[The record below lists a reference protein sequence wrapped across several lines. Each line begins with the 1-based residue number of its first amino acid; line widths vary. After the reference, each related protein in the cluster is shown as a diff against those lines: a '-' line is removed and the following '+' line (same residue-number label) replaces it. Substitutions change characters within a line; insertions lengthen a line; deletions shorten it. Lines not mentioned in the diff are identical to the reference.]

1 MIDLGD
7 RTIADDGTV
16 TLKQA
21 AALEALYM
29 GRSLDDCLFYPD
41 EDIESYNRSVKL
53 LDLDIPQLNTTDTG
67 IPRDWYNEWKTP
79 EPFASMDILGYCCE
93 LCPNDDYRIR
103 TCEEYILFEER
114 GMIPVLRHLTWVVYY
129 LRKME
134 IVWGVGRGSSVS
146 SLLLYLIGINRIDPM
161 KFGLDISEFLK

>member
-1 MIDLGD
+1 MIDLGN
-7 RTIADDGTV
+7 RTIAEDGTV

-21 AALEALYM
+21 AAVEALYM
-29 GRSLDDCLFYPD
+29 DRSLDDCMFYPD
-41 EDIESYNRSVKL
+41 DDIDLYNRSTKL
-53 LDLDIPQLNTTDTG
+53 LDLSMQPLNTTGTTTK
-67 IPRDWYNEWKTP
+67 RDWYSEWNTP
-79 EPFASMDILGYCCE
+79 EPFASMDILGYCCD
-93 LCPNDDYRIR
+93 LCPDDDYRIR
-103 TCEEYILFEER
+103 ACEEYILFEER
-114 GMIPVLRHLTWVVYY
+114 GMIPVLRHLAWIVYH